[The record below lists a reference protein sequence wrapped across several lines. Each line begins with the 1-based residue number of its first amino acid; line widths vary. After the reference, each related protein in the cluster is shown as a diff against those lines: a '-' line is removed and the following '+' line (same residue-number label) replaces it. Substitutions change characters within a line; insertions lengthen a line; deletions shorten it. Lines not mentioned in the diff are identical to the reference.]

1 MKYSEYLELVKAQL
15 PPEEFI
21 CYAAEKVL
29 ERSGD
34 NDNLKKHDENLREYI
49 NKLLKKEAAMR
60 RASGDPLIPANT
72 LNYVLGRPV
81 GRSEKISARVS
92 LLNWQIAYHKARGN

>member
-1 MKYSEYLELVKAQL
+1 MKYSEYLELVKTQL
-15 PPEEFI
+15 QAEKFI

-34 NDNLKKHDENLREYI
+34 NDNLQEHDE
-49 NKLLKKEAAMR
+49 
-60 RASGDPLIPANT
+60 
-72 LNYVLGRPV
+72 NYVLGRPV

-92 LLNWQIAYHKARGN
+92 PLNGHIAYHKARGN